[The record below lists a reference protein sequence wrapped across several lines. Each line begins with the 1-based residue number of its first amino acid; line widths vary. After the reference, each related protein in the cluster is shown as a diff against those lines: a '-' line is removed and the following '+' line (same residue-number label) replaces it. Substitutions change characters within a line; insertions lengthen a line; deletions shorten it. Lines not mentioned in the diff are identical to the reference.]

1 MKEKENISSVRQRL
15 EPSSELKSRVMER
28 AAGLEAGRKTFGG
41 EKTTTE
47 NREIQKEQIQMNANR
62 TKETARVKSRFPVA
76 VISAAA
82 CAALVIGIASISM
95 KGSKVEPLNDSKAQP
110 TSSEQETVNDSSA
123 SSEDP
128 TDTHRGGCGIDS
140 TDELTVTYDTGNI
153 FSHDNRYI
161 PDIDAMVKKIMQCP
175 VLHGAKV
182 PAERTIEYYVD
193 GEKQLIE
200 LSDEKHPVRGSD
212 YSAGTDKDLF
222 LIVTVNG
229 TQYGIDYNDPTLLL
243 DLKGCTGSST
253 SMSYEKKNGRRIVTP
268 YDDTAETKASELLAD
283 IRKNGTL
290 LSDNGSLP
298 TSDCDLSFHFDEYLK
313 YRDIRVW
320 EDAGIFEIKTYGF
333 CGDEPHSAVYGSA
346 RRWIDELNELV
357 GTLDEN
363 TDPSKWIDPYY
374 YGGRDVMGYIR
385 IQGLTNADG
394 VQYVNTPVTQY
405 LDNEYYLNNDW
416 TGGYAESGNIFADC
430 AEPINSDIRPQNIT
444 LYGKSRRDLGSMFTH
459 LIDYNDGTG
468 DKLSDASV
476 IKFALAWD
484 EGLSQYP
491 IIGVGIV
498 DTRSADCFNCSS
510 FLSFD
515 GSHSFDSWIKGIK
528 DTCSIIRDIDCSAE
542 DEYLTLS
549 TAIDDENAGRYRFV
563 VFARKLRK
571 GETFPAGG
579 FSAVRDSLIETKP
592 IEEVRIPDILN
603 MNEEQAAAVLKEA
616 GLDSTAEYVFSNEV
630 KGTVLGSYAP
640 YYLPDCKI
648 TPEGELVSKG
658 AKIKMLVSGG
668 TDDLSLLNGYS
679 DQNGETVAISV
690 PLPEGLSGYISF
702 SAFVYDTEYSFGD
715 SVKEISGRKEIVLP
729 VQGTGKKKV
738 GIAAYGLCYMV
749 SSSYT
754 TRSVDYATYEVDFDA
769 HTCTLIGELNTEG
782 LLKVNN

>member
-1 MKEKENISSVRQRL
+1 MKEKENISSIRQKL
-15 EPSSELKSRVMER
+15 EPSSVLKSRVMER
-28 AAGLEAGRKTFGG
+28 AAELEAGRKTFGK

-62 TKETARVKSRFPVA
+62 TKGTARAKSRFPVA

-82 CAALVIGIASISM
+82 CAALIIGIASVGM
-95 KGSKVEPLNDSKAQP
+95 KGSRVEPLTDSRSELS
-110 TSSEQETVNDSSA
+110 SSEQGTVKDNSSTG
-123 SSEDP
+123 DP
-128 TDTHRGGCGIDS
+128 TDTNHGGCRPDS
-140 TDELTVTYDTGNI
+140 TDELTVTYDTGII

-200 LSDEKHPVRGSD
+200 LSDERYPVKGSD

-229 TQYGIDYNDPTLLL
+229 TQYGINYNDPTLLL

-268 YDDTAETKASELLAD
+268 YDDTAQTKASELVAD

-298 TSDCDLSFHFDEYLK
+298 TSDCDLSFHFDEHLK

-333 CGDEPHSAVYGSA
+333 CGDEPHRTVYGSA
-346 RRWIDELNELV
+346 RRWIYELNELV
-357 GTLDEN
+357 GTLEEN
-363 TDPSKWIDPYY
+363 TDPSKWIYSYY
-374 YGGRDVMGYIR
+374 YGGRDVVGYIR

-394 VQYVNTPVTQY
+394 VQYVNTPVTQS

-416 TGGYAESGNIFADC
+416 TGGYAESGSIFADC
-430 AEPINSDIRPQNIT
+430 AEPITCDSRPQNIT

-468 DKLSDASV
+468 DKLSEASV
-476 IKFALAWD
+476 IKFASAWD

-491 IIGVGIV
+491 IIGAGII
-498 DTRSADCFNCSS
+498 DTNSADS
-510 FLSFD
+510 FDYSAYLSFD

-528 DTCSIIRDIDCSAE
+528 DTCSIIRGIDCTAE

-549 TAIDDENAGRYRFV
+549 TAIDDENSGRYRFV
-563 VFARKLRK
+563 VFARKLRQ
-571 GETFPAGG
+571 GETFPAGK
-579 FSAVRDSLIETKP
+579 FSAVKDSLIETKP
-592 IEEVRIPDILN
+592 IEEVRLPDILN
-603 MNEEQAAAVLKEA
+603 MNEEQAAAVLKAA
-616 GLDSTAEYVFSNEV
+616 GLESTAEYVFSNEA

-640 YYLPDCKI
+640 YYLPDSVI
-648 TPEGELVSKG
+648 YQDGELVSKG
-658 AKIKMLVSGG
+658 AKIRMTVSGG
-668 TDDLSLLNGYS
+668 TDDLSLLNDNS
-679 DQNGETVAISV
+679 DREEETMTISV
-690 PLPEGLSGYISF
+690 PLPEGLKGYVSF
-702 SAFVYDTEYSFGD
+702 SAVVYDTEYSFGD
-715 SVKEISGRKEIVLP
+715 SIKEISGRKEIVLP
-729 VQGTGKKKV
+729 VEGTGNKKV
-738 GIAAYGLCYMV
+738 VISACNYG
-749 SSSYT
+749 YT
-754 TRSVDYATYEVDFDA
+754 EPSMDTPRVEYATYEVDFDA

-782 LLKVNN
+782 LLKAKN